1 MVKKTKSFRISEE
14 LLAHIDEHST
24 NRTAFVIDAIKEK
37 LARIE
42 NGGDDADVVASPNA
56 GIADDNAHAT
66 LIFQKELMAEAR
78 RRPNFL
84 RGLDSETFAKLFA
97 SKVSKDSQTDGELE
111 ADVLSLRSCLE
122 RMPSVPDLTG
132 DLNRVRGLLF
142 KAEHERDMNL
152 KILEHNK
159 NKCDLAELMKYIFK
173 GAVEYA
179 CDLVARGNL
188 PGFGDGGGITD
199 KAYEDISRKVEG
211 MLNDMQV
218 FRSKK

>member
-24 NRTAFVIDAIKEK
+24 NRTAFVVDAIKEK

-42 NGGDDADVVASPNA
+42 NGGKDADVVAAPNA
-56 GIADDNAHAT
+56 GVVDDNMT
-66 LIFQKELMAEAR
+66 MLFQKELMAEAR

-84 RGLDSETFAKLFA
+84 HSLDSETFAKLLA
-97 SKVSKDSQTDGELE
+97 SKVSKDSQPDGELE
-111 ADVLSLRSCLE
+111 AEVLSLRSCLE
-122 RMPSVPDLTG
+122 RMPSIQDLTA

-173 GAVEYA
+173 SAVEYA
-179 CDLVARGNL
+179 RELVARGNR